1 MHTVLKTY
9 YTVEAGHNEQRR
21 NNNSMKSGASARP
34 NAKPPEK
41 GSFPLDHGGECK
53 AHARTF
59 MACLEAHS
67 HRHAP
72 CKSLAKVYF
81 ECRMDRDLMAKED
94 LGTMG
99 FSEHQLHLNEVA
111 AAATDRL
118 ETARKALKKNGYV
131 AGLRAKGFLKEEKE
145 DQGAATAA
153 AAAGSSA
160 DAAGNAAKKSVVP
173 SHLRQG
179 ARRDGLFG
187 ERR

>member
-1 MHTVLKTY
+1 
-9 YTVEAGHNEQRR
+9 
-21 NNNSMKSGASARP
+21 MKSGASARP

-53 AHARTF
+53 AHAQTF
-59 MACLEAHS
+59 MACLDAHN

-118 ETARKALKKNGYV
+118 DTARQALKKSGYV
-131 AGLRAKGFLKEEKE
+131 AGLRAKGFRMVVKE
-145 DQGAATAA
+145 DQAA
-153 AAAGSSA
+153 AGAAGSSA
-160 DAAGNAAKKSVVP
+160 GAGDPAGPATKNKSVVP